1 MLLMIFKSDLL
12 NDYAGGFSI
21 GYSYDTVELIPN
33 KSKTS
38 NNKLYLDCYDANFF
52 PANFWNFSSNY
63 RNHIFYKLSQRQAIK
78 KLITNNVK
86 IFVDNQ
92 DVTNSLTQKLTVPA
106 DISASNNTYNTV
118 IKSYFN
124 NVIKIAKSNHIPTNF
139 NQERHIL
146 TINCS
151 NITIKLAPI
160 TKYKFGMQIDNYD
173 QIQPITDQLGLLML
187 EYAAKNLHKLNHKL
201 GKLS

>member
-1 MLLMIFKSDLL
+1 MIFKSDLL

-21 GYSYDTVELIPN
+21 GQSYDTVELIPN
-33 KSKTS
+33 KSKTA
-38 NNKLYLDCYDANFF
+38 NDELYLDCYDANFF

-63 RNHIFYKLSQRQAIK
+63 RNHIFYKLSQRQSIK

-92 DVTNSLTQKLTVPA
+92 DITHSLKQKLTVSA
-106 DISASNNTYNTV
+106 DVSASNNTYNTV

-124 NVIKIAKSNHIPTNF
+124 NIIKIAKSNHIPVDF
-139 NQERHIL
+139 NQERHVL

-151 NITIKLAPI
+151 NIIIKLAPVM
-160 TKYKFGMQIDNYD
+160 KYKYGIQIDNYN